1 MVLIIS
7 HKVHEIEVMGITKL
21 LMSLLK
27 PVKEINLIILS
38 SLR

>member
-7 HKVHEIEVMGITKL
+7 HKVHEIEVMGITN

-27 PVKEINLIILS
+27 PVKEINRIILN
-38 SLR
+38 SLS